1 MALNDGNNMGFQKKD
16 SGCWDASTD
25 IGSCTE
31 DESNV
36 TIHPAGP
43 PAPVLILQN
52 DFLIEPYEMDVDGCK
67 ENEIYQKSGSNKD
80 CGIFMTPESGKPNDR
95 DMNYNRRNSIS
106 NAIIGGNLGAT
117 GDKGSCKSVT
127 SIMIAPSLGS
137 AESRSSL
144 ISGGKGGLGFPGLNP
159 ESWLNILRDITIPF
173 FVAGMGMVG
182 AGLLLDY
189 VQVPVGTKLKGKMQK
204 LCVFKTLPIKCLIIM

>member
-1 MALNDGNNMGFQKKD
+1 MAFDGGHNNMGFQKKD

-31 DESNV
+31 DETQV
-36 TIHPAGP
+36 TIHPAAT
-43 PAPVLILQN
+43 PAPAVILN
-52 DFLIEPYEMDVDGCK
+52 DFLIEPYEMDVDAK
-67 ENEIYQKSGSNKD
+67 ENEIYAKSDSNKD
-80 CGIFMTPESGKPNDR
+80 CGIFMTPSSGRPNNNEKD
-95 DMNYNRRNSIS
+95 YNRKNSI
-106 NAIIGGNLGAT
+106 NNTIIGGNLGAT

-144 ISGGKGGLGFPGLNP
+144 ISGGKGGHGLPGLKP
-159 ESWLNILRDITIPF
+159 ESWHNILRDITIPF
-173 FVAGMGMVG
+173 FVAGLGMVG

-189 VQVPVGTKLKGKMQK
+189 VQVCFREHCFNDHDSGNEWLFVVHCYSTRN
-204 LCVFKTLPIKCLIIM
+204 